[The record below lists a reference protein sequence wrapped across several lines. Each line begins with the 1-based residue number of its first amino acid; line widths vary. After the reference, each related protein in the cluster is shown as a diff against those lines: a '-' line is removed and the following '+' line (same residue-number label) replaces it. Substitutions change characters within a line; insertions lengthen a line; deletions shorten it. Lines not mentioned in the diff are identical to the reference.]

1 MITAGTSG
9 GCGDIVYSIP
19 VLKKLG
25 VTRVYV
31 KENWHRP
38 PYHSLYSVTKD
49 LLEMHGFEV
58 MSTAGGFDL
67 MQYEPDLKIDYDMDG
82 FRLMRRRGKVHIM
95 VNMLIYF
102 GLSTRD
108 WAWPWLT
115 VTGNATGKPAGDYSL
130 IHLTARW
137 RDNSR
142 VNWERV
148 FMKIDGPVY
157 FIGFPEEHAEF
168 CRLYGY
174 IPYIPTD
181 NILHMAQ
188 LIRDCQALYCNQ
200 SVALTLA
207 QGLRKK
213 YYLEVKP
220 GKTNT
225 LMYTKNENILS

>member
-31 KENWHRP
+31 KENWYRP
-38 PYHSLYSVTKD
+38 PYHSLYSVMKD
-49 LLEMHGFEV
+49 LLEMHGFDV
-58 MSTAGGFDL
+58 LPTPGGYDP
-67 MQYEPDLKIDYDMDG
+67 MNYEPGLHLDYDMDR
-82 FRLMRRRGKVHIM
+82 FRLMRGRGKVHLM
-95 VNMLIYF
+95 VSMLNYW
-102 GLSTRD
+102 GLPTNR
-108 WAWPWLT
+108 WTNPWLD
-115 VTGNATGKPAGDYSL
+115 VTGSAAAKPTEAYNL
-130 IHLTARW
+130 IQLTPRW

-174 IPYIPTD
+174 IQHIPTD
-181 NILHMAQ
+181 NILHMAR

-207 QGLRKK
+207 QGLGKK

-225 LMYTKNENILS
+225 LMYSKNENILQ